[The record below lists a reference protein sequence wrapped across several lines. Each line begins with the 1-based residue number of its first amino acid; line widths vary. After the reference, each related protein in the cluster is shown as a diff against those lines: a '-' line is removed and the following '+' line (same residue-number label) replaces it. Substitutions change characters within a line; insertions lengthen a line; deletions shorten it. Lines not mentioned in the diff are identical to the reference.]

1 MFSIFKEVF
10 LWLIVFAVVALVVVV
25 VVVVVVVSVLFS
37 PVGLVSVCEAARMRV
52 MY

>member
-10 LWLIVFAVVALVVVV
+10 LWLIVFVAAAVVVAA
-25 VVVVVVVSVLFS
+25 VVVVVVSVLFS